1 MRVVKEVTLGEI
13 RVSIFSWNSKYIFK
27 YELGPMEQT
36 FKVSETDI
44 LKRPSW
50 KAFWKGS
57 FWRKSNYDLKK
68 WGNRFLGGYSK
79 LKSTVNSVEA
89 RNKSQ
94 EIRLDRF

>member
-44 LKRPSW
+44 LEESELAGFLEGEFLEEVQQRFKEMGESLL
-50 KAFWKGS
+50 
-57 FWRKSNYDLKK
+57 RK
-68 WGNRFLGGYSK
+68 LG
-79 LKSTVNSVEA
+79 
-89 RNKSQ
+89 
-94 EIRLDRF
+94 

>member
-44 LKRPSW
+44 LEESELAGFLEGDFLEEVNQRFQEMGESLL
-50 KAFWKGS
+50 
-57 FWRKSNYDLKK
+57 RKL
-68 WGNRFLGGYSK
+68 R
-79 LKSTVNSVEA
+79 
-89 RNKSQ
+89 
-94 EIRLDRF
+94 

>member
-44 LKRPSW
+44 LEESELEGFLEGEFLEEVKH
-50 KAFWKGS
+50 
-57 FWRKSNYDLKK
+57 
-68 WGNRFLGGYSK
+68 RFEEMGAAL
-79 LKSTVNSVEA
+79 L
-89 RNKSQ
+89 R
-94 EIRLDRF
+94 RLH

>member
-44 LKRPSW
+44 LEESELDGCLEGE
-50 KAFWKGS
+50 F
-57 FWRKSNYDLKK
+57 LEEVQE
-68 WGNRFLGGYSK
+68 RFKEMGESLLRRLG
-79 LKSTVNSVEA
+79 
-89 RNKSQ
+89 
-94 EIRLDRF
+94 

>member
-44 LKRPSW
+44 LEETELDD
-50 KAFWKGS
+50 FLEGE
-57 FWRKSNYDLKK
+57 FLEEVQE
-68 WGNRFLGGYSK
+68 RFKEMGESLLRRLG
-79 LKSTVNSVEA
+79 
-89 RNKSQ
+89 
-94 EIRLDRF
+94 

>member
-44 LKRPSW
+44 LEEAELD
-50 KAFWKGS
+50 AFLEGEFLEEVNQRFKEMGES
-57 FWRKSNYDLKK
+57 LLRKI
-68 WGNRFLGGYSK
+68 G
-79 LKSTVNSVEA
+79 
-89 RNKSQ
+89 
-94 EIRLDRF
+94 

>member
-44 LKRPSW
+44 LEESELEGFLEGKFLDEVNQRFKEMGASLL
-50 KAFWKGS
+50 
-57 FWRKSNYDLKK
+57 RK
-68 WGNRFLGGYSK
+68 LG
-79 LKSTVNSVEA
+79 
-89 RNKSQ
+89 
-94 EIRLDRF
+94 

>member
-44 LKRPSW
+44 LEESELAGFLEGEFLEEVNQRFQDMGESLL
-50 KAFWKGS
+50 
-57 FWRKSNYDLKK
+57 RK
-68 WGNRFLGGYSK
+68 LG
-79 LKSTVNSVEA
+79 
-89 RNKSQ
+89 
-94 EIRLDRF
+94 